1 MYFLLMHNSHFE
13 KQNKFKH
20 KTDKK
25 IFCNESIK
33 AKKSCTVYC
42 VMPTLKSMMTA
53 TLVKVDLTYL

>member
-1 MYFLLMHNSHFE
+1 MHNSHFE

-33 AKKSCTVYC
+33 AKKKLYSLLCDAYFEINDDGNVS
-42 VMPTLKSMMTA
+42 KG
-53 TLVKVDLTYL
+53 